1 MDNILKVKGIMYMVL
16 TGAHYIYILFM
27 IAILVI
33 MIMKKDVIVPCILG
47 VFCLGLFYTQSIPQ
61 ATNAVFNSLIVSLN
75 ELGPIIIIIAVMV
88 ALSKALEDNDA
99 INYMVKPFSKVIKNS
114 TTAFFVVGTVMCILS
129 WFFWP
134 TPAVALVGAIFLP
147 VAMNAGLPA
156 IGVAMA
162 LNLFGHGLALSTD
175 FVIQGAPS
183 ITGGTAGIDASQV
196 ISEGMPLFWVMAI
209 VTIGVAFYYLRRD
222 IKKGIFTEE
231 LKNVK
236 HVEIKVF
243 NKKAKIATF
252 LVLIA
257 FALDIVGMYTF
268 DLKGGDASALLGGTA
283 LLLIIIINAMNHKKD
298 CLDSVCKNVIDGFVF
313 GIKIFGAIIPIA
325 AFFYMGEVVPLTS
338 VLGEVLP
345 AGSQGL
351 LSDMGIALAQAVPLN
366 KFAVASIQTVIGAI
380 TGLDGSGF
388 SGISLVGSLAA
399 VFGTAVNA
407 SVGALCALGQISGIW
422 VGGGCL
428 VPWGLISAAAIC
440 GVNPVDLAKRNFK
453 PIMIGFV
460 VTTIVAVFII

>member
-1 MDNILKVKGIMYMVL
+1 MVL

-27 IAILVI
+27 LAILII

-47 VFCLGLFYTQSIPQ
+47 IFCLGLFYTQSIPQ
-61 ATNAVFNSLIVSLN
+61 AINAVFNALIVSLN
-75 ELGPIIIIIAVMV
+75 ELGPVILIISVMV
-88 ALSKALEDNDA
+88 ALSKALEDNNA
-99 INYMVKPFSKVIKNS
+99 INYMIKPFSKVIKTP
-114 TTAFFVVGTVMCILS
+114 TTAFFVVGIVMCLLS

-147 VAMNAGLPA
+147 VAMDVGLPA

-175 FVIQGAPS
+175 FVIQGAPA
-183 ITGGTAGIDASQV
+183 ITGGAAGIEAAQV
-196 ISEGMPLFWVMAI
+196 ISEGMPLFLVMGI
-209 VTIGVAFYYLRRD
+209 VTISTAFYYLRRD
-222 IKKGIFTEE
+222 LKKGMFKEE
-231 LKNVK
+231 LKQVE
-236 HVEIKVF
+236 HVEIKSF
-243 NKKAKIATF
+243 NKKAKIATL
-252 LVLIA
+252 LVLIG
-257 FALDIVGMYTF
+257 FLLDIVSMYALN
-268 DLKGGDASALLGGTA
+268 LKGGDATALLGGTA
-283 LLLIIIINAMNHKKD
+283 LLLIVIINAMNHKKD

-325 AFFYMGEVVPLTS
+325 AFFYMGEVAPITS
-338 VLGEVLP
+338 VLGDVLP

-351 LSDMGIALAQAVPLN
+351 LSDMGIALSQAVPLN
-366 KFAVASIQTVIGAI
+366 KLAVASIQTVVGAI

-388 SGISLVGSLAA
+388 SGISLAGSLAS

-407 SVGALCALGQISGIW
+407 SVGALCALGQIAGIW

>member
-1 MDNILKVKGIMYMVL
+1 MFL

-27 IAILVI
+27 LAILII

-47 VFCLGLFYTQSIPQ
+47 IFCLGLFYTQSIPQ
-61 ATNAVFNSLIVSLN
+61 AINAVFNALIVSLN
-75 ELGPIIIIIAVMV
+75 ELGPVILIISVMV
-88 ALSKALEDNDA
+88 ALSKALEDNNA
-99 INYMVKPFSKVIKNS
+99 INYMIKPFSKVIKTP
-114 TTAFFVVGTVMCILS
+114 TTAFFVVGIVMCLLS

-147 VAMNAGLPA
+147 VAMEVGLPA

-175 FVIQGAPS
+175 FVIQGAPA
-183 ITGGTAGIDASQV
+183 ITGGAAGIEAAQV
-196 ISEGMPLFWVMAI
+196 ISEGMPLFWVMGI
-209 VTIGVAFYYLRRD
+209 VTISTAFYYLRRD
-222 IKKGIFTEE
+222 LKKGMFKEE
-231 LKNVK
+231 LKQVE
-236 HVEIKVF
+236 HVEIKSF

-252 LVLIA
+252 LVLVG
-257 FALDIVGMYTF
+257 FLLDIAAMYALN
-268 DLKGGDASALLGGTA
+268 LKGGDATALLGGTA
-283 LLLIIIINAMNHKKD
+283 LLLIVIINAMNHKKD

-325 AFFYMGEVVPLTS
+325 AFFYMGEVTPITS
-338 VLGEVLP
+338 VLGDVLP

-351 LSDMGIALAQAVPLN
+351 LSDMGLALSQAVPLN
-366 KFAVASIQTVIGAI
+366 KLAVASIQTVVGSI

-388 SGISLVGSLAA
+388 SGISLAGSLAS

-407 SVGALCALGQISGIW
+407 SVGALCALGQIAGIW

>member
-1 MDNILKVKGIMYMVL
+1 MVL

-27 IAILVI
+27 LAILII

-47 VFCLGLFYTQSIPQ
+47 IFCLGLFYTQSITQ
-61 ATNAVFNSLIVSLN
+61 ATNAVFNALIVSLG
-75 ELGPIIIIIAVMV
+75 ELGPVIIIISVMV
-88 ALSKALEDNDA
+88 ALSKALEDNNA
-99 INYMVKPFSKVIKNS
+99 INYMIKPFSKVIKTP
-114 TTAFFVVGTVMCILS
+114 TTAFFVVGIAMCLLS

-147 VAMNAGLPA
+147 AAMEVGLPA

-183 ITGGTAGIDASQV
+183 ITGGAAGIEAAQV

-209 VTIGVAFYYLRRD
+209 VTISVAFYYLRRD
-222 IKKGIFTEE
+222 IKSGMFKEE
-231 LKNVK
+231 LKKVE
-236 HVEIKVF
+236 HVEIKYF

-252 LVLIA
+252 LVLL
-257 FALDIVGMYTF
+257 FFLLDIVAMYTLN
-268 DLKGGDASALLGGTA
+268 LKGGDATALLGGTA
-283 LLLIIIINAMNHKKD
+283 LLLIVIINAINHKKD
-298 CLDSVCKNVIDGFVF
+298 CLDSVCKNVVDGFVF
-313 GIKIFGAIIPIA
+313 GIKIFGAIVPIA
-325 AFFYMGEVVPLTS
+325 AFFYMGEVAPITS
-338 VLGEVLP
+338 VLGDVLP

-351 LSDMGIALAQAVPLN
+351 LSDMGIALSQAVPLN
-366 KFAVASIQTVIGAI
+366 KVAVASIETIVGSI

-388 SGISLVGSLAA
+388 SGISLAGSLASVLGA
-399 VFGTAVNA
+399 AVNA
-407 SVGALCALGQISGIW
+407 SVGALCALGQIAGIW

-453 PIMIGFV
+453 PIIIGLV
-460 VTTIVAVFII
+460 VTTIVAIFII

>member
-1 MDNILKVKGIMYMVL
+1 MVL

-27 IAILVI
+27 LAILII

-47 VFCLGLFYTQSIPQ
+47 IFCLGLFYTQSIPQ
-61 ATNAVFNSLIVSLN
+61 AINAVFNALIVSLN
-75 ELGPIIIIIAVMV
+75 ELGPVILIISVMV
-88 ALSKALEDNDA
+88 ALSKALEDNNA
-99 INYMVKPFSKVIKNS
+99 INYMIKPFSKVIKTP
-114 TTAFFVVGTVMCILS
+114 TTAFFVVGIVMCLLS

-147 VAMNAGLPA
+147 VAMDVGLPA

-175 FVIQGAPS
+175 FVIQGAPA
-183 ITGGTAGIDASQV
+183 ITGGAAGIEAAQV
-196 ISEGMPLFWVMAI
+196 ISEGMPLFWVMGI
-209 VTIGVAFYYLRRD
+209 VTISVAFYYLRRD
-222 IKKGIFTEE
+222 LKKGLFKEE
-231 LKNVK
+231 LKQVE
-236 HVEIKVF
+236 HVEIKYF

-252 LVLIA
+252 LVLIC
-257 FALDIVGMYTF
+257 FLLDIAAMYALN
-268 DLKGGDASALLGGTA
+268 LKGGDATALLGGTA
-283 LLLIIIINAMNHKKD
+283 LLLIVIINVMNHKKD
-298 CLDSVCKNVIDGFVF
+298 CLDSVCNNVVDGFVF

-325 AFFYMGEVVPLTS
+325 AFFYMGEVAPITS
-338 VLGEVLP
+338 VLGDVLP

-351 LSDMGIALAQAVPLN
+351 LSDMGIALSQAVPLN
-366 KFAVASIQTVIGAI
+366 KLAVASIQTVVGAI

-388 SGISLVGSLAA
+388 SGISLAGSLAS

-407 SVGALCALGQISGIW
+407 SVGALCALGQIAGIW

>member
-1 MDNILKVKGIMYMVL
+1 MVL

-27 IAILVI
+27 LAILII

-47 VFCLGLFYTQSIPQ
+47 IFCLGLFYTQSIPQ
-61 ATNAVFNSLIVSLN
+61 AINAVFNALIVSLN
-75 ELGPIIIIIAVMV
+75 ELGPVILIISVMV
-88 ALSKALEDNDA
+88 ALSKALEDNNA
-99 INYMVKPFSKVIKNS
+99 INYMIKPFSKVIKTP
-114 TTAFFVVGTVMCILS
+114 TTAFFVVGIVMCLLS

-147 VAMNAGLPA
+147 VAMEVGLPA

-175 FVIQGAPS
+175 FVIQGAPA
-183 ITGGTAGIDASQV
+183 ITGGAAGIEAAQV
-196 ISEGMPLFWVMAI
+196 ISEGMPLFWVMGI
-209 VTIGVAFYYLRRD
+209 VTISTAFYYLRRD
-222 IKKGIFTEE
+222 LKKGMFKEE
-231 LKNVK
+231 LKQVE
-236 HVEIKVF
+236 HVEIKSF

-252 LVLIA
+252 LVLIC
-257 FALDIVGMYTF
+257 FLLDIAAMYALN
-268 DLKGGDASALLGGTA
+268 LKGGDATALLGGTA
-283 LLLIIIINAMNHKKD
+283 LLLIVIINAMNHKKD

-325 AFFYMGEVVPLTS
+325 AFFYMGEVAPITS
-338 VLGEVLP
+338 VLGDVLP

-351 LSDMGIALAQAVPLN
+351 LSDMGLALSQAVPLN
-366 KFAVASIQTVIGAI
+366 KLAVASIQTVVGAI

-388 SGISLVGSLAA
+388 SGISLAGSLAS

-407 SVGALCALGQISGIW
+407 SVGALCALGQIAGIW

>member
-1 MDNILKVKGIMYMVL
+1 MVL

-27 IAILVI
+27 LAILII

-47 VFCLGLFYTQSIPQ
+47 IFCLGLFYTQSIPQ
-61 ATNAVFNSLIVSLN
+61 ATNAVFNALIVSLS
-75 ELGPIIIIIAVMV
+75 ELGPVILIISVMV
-88 ALSKALEDNDA
+88 ALSKALEDNNA
-99 INYMVKPFSKVIKNS
+99 INYMIKPFSKVIKTP
-114 TTAFFVVGTVMCILS
+114 TTAFFVVGIVMCLLS

-147 VAMNAGLPA
+147 VAMDVGLPA

-175 FVIQGAPS
+175 FVIQGAPA
-183 ITGGTAGIDASQV
+183 ITGGAAGIEAAQV
-196 ISEGMPLFWVMAI
+196 ISEGMPLFWVMGI
-209 VTIGVAFYYLRRD
+209 VTISVAFYYLRRD
-222 IKKGIFTEE
+222 LKKGLFKEE
-231 LKNVK
+231 LKQVE
-236 HVEIKVF
+236 HVEIKYF

-252 LVLIA
+252 LVLIC
-257 FALDIVGMYTF
+257 FLLDIAAMYALN
-268 DLKGGDASALLGGTA
+268 LKGGDATALLGGTA
-283 LLLIIIINAMNHKKD
+283 LLLIVIINVMNHKKD
-298 CLDSVCKNVIDGFVF
+298 CLDSVCNNVVDGFVF

-325 AFFYMGEVVPLTS
+325 AFFYMGEVAPITS
-338 VLGEVLP
+338 VLGDVLP

-351 LSDMGIALAQAVPLN
+351 LSDMGIALSQAVPLN
-366 KFAVASIQTVIGAI
+366 KLAVASIQTVVGSI

-388 SGISLVGSLAA
+388 SGISLAGSLAS

-407 SVGALCALGQISGIW
+407 SVGALCALGQIAGIW

>member
-1 MDNILKVKGIMYMVL
+1 MVL

-27 IAILVI
+27 LAILII

-47 VFCLGLFYTQSIPQ
+47 IFCLGLFYTQSIPQ
-61 ATNAVFNSLIVSLN
+61 ATNAVFNSLIVSLS
-75 ELGPIIIIIAVMV
+75 ELGPVILIISVMV
-88 ALSKALEDNDA
+88 ALSKALEDNNA
-99 INYMVKPFSKVIKNS
+99 INYMIKPFSKVIKTP
-114 TTAFFVVGTVMCILS
+114 TTAFFVVGIVMCLLS

-147 VAMNAGLPA
+147 VAMDVGLPA

-175 FVIQGAPS
+175 FVIQGAPA
-183 ITGGTAGIDASQV
+183 ITGGAAGIEAAQV
-196 ISEGMPLFWVMAI
+196 ISEGMPLFLVMGI
-209 VTIGVAFYYLRRD
+209 VTISTAFYYLRRD
-222 IKKGIFTEE
+222 LKKGMFKEE
-231 LKNVK
+231 LKQVE
-236 HVEIKVF
+236 HVEIKSF

-252 LVLIA
+252 LVLIG
-257 FALDIVGMYTF
+257 FLLDIAAMYALN
-268 DLKGGDASALLGGTA
+268 LKGGDATALLGGTA
-283 LLLIIIINAMNHKKD
+283 LLLIVIVNAMNHKKD

-325 AFFYMGEVVPLTS
+325 AFFYMGEVAPITS
-338 VLGEVLP
+338 VLGDVLP

-351 LSDMGIALAQAVPLN
+351 LSDMGIALSQAVPLN
-366 KFAVASIQTVIGAI
+366 KLAVASIQTVVGAI

-388 SGISLVGSLAA
+388 SGISLAGSLAS

-407 SVGALCALGQISGIW
+407 SVGALCALGQIAGIW

>member
-1 MDNILKVKGIMYMVL
+1 MVL

-27 IAILVI
+27 LAILII

-47 VFCLGLFYTQSIPQ
+47 IFCLGLFYTQSIPQ
-61 ATNAVFNSLIVSLN
+61 AINAVFNALIVSLN
-75 ELGPIIIIIAVMV
+75 ELGQVILIISVMV
-88 ALSKALEDNDA
+88 ALSKALEDNNA
-99 INYMVKPFSKVIKNS
+99 INYMIKPFSKVIKTP
-114 TTAFFVVGTVMCILS
+114 TTAFFVVGIVMCLLS

-147 VAMNAGLPA
+147 VAMEVGLPA

-175 FVIQGAPS
+175 FVIQGAPA
-183 ITGGTAGIDASQV
+183 ITGGAAGIEAAQV
-196 ISEGMPLFWVMAI
+196 ISEGMPLFWVMGI
-209 VTIGVAFYYLRRD
+209 VTISTAFYYLRRD
-222 IKKGIFTEE
+222 LKKGMFKEE
-231 LKNVK
+231 LKQVE
-236 HVEIKVF
+236 HVEIKSF

-252 LVLIA
+252 LVLVG
-257 FALDIVGMYTF
+257 FLLDIAAMYALN
-268 DLKGGDASALLGGTA
+268 LKGGDATALLGGTA
-283 LLLIIIINAMNHKKD
+283 LLLIVIINAMNHKKD

-325 AFFYMGEVVPLTS
+325 AFFYMGEVAPITS
-338 VLGEVLP
+338 VLGDVLP

-351 LSDMGIALAQAVPLN
+351 LSDMGLALSQAVPLN
-366 KFAVASIQTVIGAI
+366 KLAVASIQTVVGSI

-388 SGISLVGSLAA
+388 SGISLAGSLAS

-407 SVGALCALGQISGIW
+407 SVGALCALGQIAGIW

>member
-1 MDNILKVKGIMYMVL
+1 MVL

-27 IAILVI
+27 LAILII

-47 VFCLGLFYTQSIPQ
+47 IFCLGLFYTQSIPQ
-61 ATNAVFNSLIVSLN
+61 ATNAVFNALIVSLS
-75 ELGPIIIIIAVMV
+75 ELGPVILIISVMV
-88 ALSKALEDNDA
+88 ALSKALEDNNA
-99 INYMVKPFSKVIKNS
+99 INYMIKPFSKVIKTP
-114 TTAFFVVGTVMCILS
+114 TTAFFVVGIVMCLLS

-147 VAMNAGLPA
+147 VAMDVGLPA

-175 FVIQGAPS
+175 FVIQGAPA
-183 ITGGTAGIDASQV
+183 ITGGAAGIEAAQV
-196 ISEGMPLFWVMAI
+196 ISEGMPLFWVMGI
-209 VTIGVAFYYLRRD
+209 VTISVAFYYLRRD
-222 IKKGIFTEE
+222 LKKGLFKEE
-231 LKNVK
+231 LKQVE
-236 HVEIKVF
+236 HVEIKSF

-252 LVLIA
+252 LVLVG
-257 FALDIVGMYTF
+257 FLLDIAAMYALN
-268 DLKGGDASALLGGTA
+268 LKGGDATALLGGTA
-283 LLLIIIINAMNHKKD
+283 LLLIVIINAMNHKKD
-298 CLDSVCKNVIDGFVF
+298 CLDSVCNNVVDGFVF

-325 AFFYMGEVVPLTS
+325 AFFYMGEVAPITS
-338 VLGEVLP
+338 VLGDVLP

-351 LSDMGIALAQAVPLN
+351 LSDMGIALSQAVPLN
-366 KFAVASIQTVIGAI
+366 KLAVASIQTVVGSI

-388 SGISLVGSLAA
+388 SGISLAGSLAS

-407 SVGALCALGQISGIW
+407 SVGALCALGQIAGIW

>member
-1 MDNILKVKGIMYMVL
+1 MVL

-27 IAILVI
+27 LAILII

-47 VFCLGLFYTQSIPQ
+47 IFCLGLFYTQSIPQ
-61 ATNAVFNSLIVSLN
+61 ATNAVFNALIVSLN
-75 ELGPIIIIIAVMV
+75 ELAPVILIISVMV
-88 ALSKALEDNDA
+88 ALSKALEDNNA
-99 INYMVKPFSKVIKNS
+99 INYMIKPFSKIIKTP
-114 TTAFFVVGTVMCILS
+114 TTAFFVVGIVMFLLS

-147 VAMNAGLPA
+147 VAMEVGLPA

-175 FVIQGAPS
+175 FVIQGAPA
-183 ITGGTAGIDASQV
+183 ITGGAAGIEAAQV
-196 ISEGMPLFWVMAI
+196 ISEGMPLFWVMGI
-209 VTIGVAFYYLRRD
+209 VTIAAAFYYLRRD
-222 IKKGIFTEE
+222 LKKGMFKEE
-231 LKNVK
+231 LKQVE
-236 HVEIKVF
+236 HVEIKSF
-243 NKKAKIATF
+243 NKKAKIATL
-252 LVLIA
+252 LVLIG
-257 FALDIVGMYTF
+257 FALDIAAMYALN
-268 DLKGGDASALLGGTA
+268 LKGGDATALLGGTA
-283 LLLIIIINAMNHKKD
+283 LLLIVIINAMNHKKD

-325 AFFYMGEVVPLTS
+325 AFFYMGEVAPITS

-351 LSDMGIALAQAVPLN
+351 LSDMGIALSQAVPLN
-366 KFAVASIQTVIGAI
+366 KLAVASIQTVVGAI

-388 SGISLVGSLAA
+388 SGISLVGSLAS

-407 SVGALCALGQISGIW
+407 SVGALCALGQIAGIW

-440 GVNPVDLAKRNFK
+440 GVSPVDLAKRNFK

>member
-1 MDNILKVKGIMYMVL
+1 MVL

-27 IAILVI
+27 LAILII

-47 VFCLGLFYTQSIPQ
+47 IFCLGLFYTQSIPQ
-61 ATNAVFNSLIVSLN
+61 ATNAVFNSLIVSLS
-75 ELGPIIIIIAVMV
+75 ELGPVILIISVMV
-88 ALSKALEDNDA
+88 ALSKALEDNNA
-99 INYMVKPFSKVIKNS
+99 INYMIKPFSKVIKTP
-114 TTAFFVVGTVMCILS
+114 TTAFFVVGIVMCLLS

-147 VAMNAGLPA
+147 VAMDVGLPA

-175 FVIQGAPS
+175 FVIQGAPA
-183 ITGGTAGIDASQV
+183 ITGGAAGIEAAQV
-196 ISEGMPLFWVMAI
+196 ISEGMPLFLVMGI
-209 VTIGVAFYYLRRD
+209 VTISTAFYYLRRD
-222 IKKGIFTEE
+222 LKKGMFKEE
-231 LKNVK
+231 LKQVE
-236 HVEIKVF
+236 HVEIKSF
-243 NKKAKIATF
+243 NKKAKIATL
-252 LVLIA
+252 LVLIG
-257 FALDIVGMYTF
+257 FLLDIVAMYALN
-268 DLKGGDASALLGGTA
+268 LKGGDATALLGGTA
-283 LLLIIIINAMNHKKD
+283 LLLIVIINAMNHKKD

-325 AFFYMGEVVPLTS
+325 AFFYMGEVAPITS
-338 VLGEVLP
+338 VLGDVLP

-351 LSDMGIALAQAVPLN
+351 LSDMGIALSQAVPLN
-366 KFAVASIQTVIGAI
+366 KLAVASIQTVVGAI

-388 SGISLVGSLAA
+388 SGISLAGSLAS

-407 SVGALCALGQISGIW
+407 SVGALCALGQIAGIW

>member
-1 MDNILKVKGIMYMVL
+1 MVL

-27 IAILVI
+27 LAILII

-47 VFCLGLFYTQSIPQ
+47 IFCLGLFYTQSIPQ
-61 ATNAVFNSLIVSLN
+61 ATNAVFNALIVSLN
-75 ELGPIIIIIAVMV
+75 ELSPVILIISVMV
-88 ALSKALEDNDA
+88 ALSKALEDNNA
-99 INYMVKPFSKVIKNS
+99 INYMIKPFSKVIKTP
-114 TTAFFVVGTVMCILS
+114 TTAFFVVGIVMCLLS

-147 VAMNAGLPA
+147 VAMEVGLPA

-175 FVIQGAPS
+175 FVIQGAPA
-183 ITGGTAGIDASQV
+183 ITGGAAGIEAAQV
-196 ISEGMPLFWVMAI
+196 ISEGMPLFWVMGI
-209 VTIGVAFYYLRRD
+209 VTISTAFYYLRRD
-222 IKKGIFTEE
+222 LKKGMFKEE
-231 LKNVK
+231 LKQVE
-236 HVEIKVF
+236 HVEIKSF
-243 NKKAKIATF
+243 NKKAKIATL
-252 LVLIA
+252 LVLIG
-257 FALDIVGMYTF
+257 FALDIAAMYALN
-268 DLKGGDASALLGGTA
+268 LKGGDATALLGGTA
-283 LLLIIIINAMNHKKD
+283 LLLIVIINAMNHKKD

-325 AFFYMGEVVPLTS
+325 AFFYMGEVAPITS

-351 LSDMGIALAQAVPLN
+351 LSDMGIALSQAVPLN
-366 KFAVASIQTVIGAI
+366 KLAVASIQTVVGAI

-388 SGISLVGSLAA
+388 SGISLVGSLAS

-407 SVGALCALGQISGIW
+407 SVGALCALGQIAGIW

-440 GVNPVDLAKRNFK
+440 GVSPVDLAKRNFK

>member
-1 MDNILKVKGIMYMVL
+1 MVL

-27 IAILVI
+27 LAILII

-47 VFCLGLFYTQSIPQ
+47 IFCLGLFYTQSIPQ
-61 ATNAVFNSLIVSLN
+61 ATNAVFNALIVSLS
-75 ELGPIIIIIAVMV
+75 ELGPVILIISVMV
-88 ALSKALEDNDA
+88 ALSKALEDNNA
-99 INYMVKPFSKVIKNS
+99 INYMIKPFSKVIKTP
-114 TTAFFVVGTVMCILS
+114 TTAFFVVGIVMCLLS

-147 VAMNAGLPA
+147 VAMDVGLPA

-175 FVIQGAPS
+175 FVIQGAPA
-183 ITGGTAGIDASQV
+183 ITGGAAGIEAAQV
-196 ISEGMPLFWVMAI
+196 ISEGMPLFWVMGI
-209 VTIGVAFYYLRRD
+209 VTISVAFYYLRRD
-222 IKKGIFTEE
+222 LKKGLFKEE
-231 LKNVK
+231 LKQVE
-236 HVEIKVF
+236 HVEIKYF

-252 LVLIA
+252 LVLIC
-257 FALDIVGMYTF
+257 FLLDIAAMYVLN
-268 DLKGGDASALLGGTA
+268 LKGGDATALLGGTA
-283 LLLIIIINAMNHKKD
+283 LLLIVIINVMNHKKD
-298 CLDSVCKNVIDGFVF
+298 CLDSVCNNVVDGFVF

-325 AFFYMGEVVPLTS
+325 AFFYMGEVAPITS
-338 VLGEVLP
+338 VLGDVLP

-351 LSDMGIALAQAVPLN
+351 LSDMGIALSQAVPLN
-366 KFAVASIQTVIGAI
+366 KLAVASIQTVVGAI

-388 SGISLVGSLAA
+388 SGISLAGSLAS

-407 SVGALCALGQISGIW
+407 SVGALCALGQIAGIW